1 MDNHCKRFGDVAD
14 LCESDSEV
22 IKLGAERTA
31 CACASRHPATTR
43 TKLVGESSPKLRV
56 MDVLARSGDQAPEFS
71 VEESVVAEAE
81 ESEGVQVHNQDNAD
95 YFDVRGIVH
104 V

>member
-1 MDNHCKRFGDVAD
+1 
-14 LCESDSEV
+14 
-22 IKLGAERTA
+22 
-31 CACASRHPATTR
+31 
-43 TKLVGESSPKLRV
+43 
-56 MDVLARSGDQAPEFS
+56 MDVLVRSGDQAPEFS